1 MREKGDGKNQGSV
14 LTIEKLVFSGNSH
27 NPFKSAIAVA
37 CLGQGVRV
45 VGFAQFNLALMY
57 FFRVIP

>member
-1 MREKGDGKNQGSV
+1 MTFR
-14 LTIEKLVFSGNSH
+14 NST
-27 NPFKSAIAVA
+27 FKSATAVA